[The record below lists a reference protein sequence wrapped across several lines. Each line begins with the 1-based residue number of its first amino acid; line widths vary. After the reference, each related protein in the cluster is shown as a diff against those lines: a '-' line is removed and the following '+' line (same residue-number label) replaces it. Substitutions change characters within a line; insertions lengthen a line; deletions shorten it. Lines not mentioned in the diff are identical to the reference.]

1 MQVTLKSTTRAERDQ
16 YVAHLRAAFGDE
28 VDSLTVEAVGE
39 NEVRLTGEEHIINR
53 WTGNPVLLK
62 R

>member
-1 MQVTLKSTTRAERDQ
+1 MQVMLKKASRAERDQ
-16 YVAHLRAAFGDE
+16 YVAHLRAALGDE

-39 NEVRLTGEEHIINR
+39 NEVRLTGEEHIVER